1 MQIQEDETI
10 MDSLEQYLEKYAEVA
25 VKVGVNIQPGQT
37 LLIRSDIEVAPF
49 VRKVVKAA
57 YEKGAKHV
65 YVDWSD
71 TEVTKLKFKLA
82 PEEAFA
88 EFPEWLAN
96 KMNDLAEENAAFMSI
111 VSNDPDALRGVDTNR
126 IATQQKVA
134 GEALKKY
141 YDYIQADK
149 VSWTV
154 IAAASKGWADK
165 VFPDKPESERV
176 NLLWEEIFRACRIYE
191 DDPVQAWKEHDE
203 KLRKLADYLTE
214 KQYTALHYRAP
225 GTDLTIGLPKNHLWV
240 GGGSVNEQGTSF
252 MANIP
257 TEEVFTAPD
266 RNRVNGYVTSTKP
279 LSYGGN
285 IIDNFTVT
293 FENGRIV
300 DIQAEKGAD
309 ILQKLIESDEGAR
322 YLGEVALVP
331 HNSPISRSNVLFL
344 NTLFDEN
351 ASNHIAIGS
360 AYAFN
365 LKGGKEMDRDEL
377 LEHGINNSIVHV
389 DFMIGSQEM
398 DIDGI
403 TADGKKEPVFRN
415 GNWAFTL

>member
-1 MQIQEDETI
+1 
-10 MDSLEQYLEKYAEVA
+10 
-25 VKVGVNIQPGQT
+25 
-37 LLIRSDIEVAPF
+37 
-49 VRKVVKAA
+49 
-57 YEKGAKHV
+57 
-65 YVDWSD
+65 
-71 TEVTKLKFKLA
+71 
-82 PEEAFA
+82 
-88 EFPEWLAN
+88 
-96 KMNDLAEENAAFMSI
+96 MSI

-176 NLLWEEIFRACRIYE
+176 NLLWDEIFRACRIYE
-191 DDPVQAWKEHDE
+191 EDPVQAWKEHDE

-240 GGGSVNEQGTSF
+240 GGGSVNVRGTSF

-389 DFMIGSQEM
+389 DFMIGSAEM

-415 GNWAFTL
+415 GNWALTL